1 MLATPNFKPPRPR
14 PFWQEP
20 SLQTVEAEEDT
31 KPDAMVVE
39 LEGEPDKLDRL
50 ASFPTLRESMPDTFQ
65 DILYKNK
72 CDVAFAQVLDDAKLR
87 NLVHFFREGRDAPK
101 NIWLL

>member
-1 MLATPNFKPPRPR
+1 MLAIPNFKPPRRR
-14 PFWQEP
+14 PLWQEP
-20 SLQTVEAEEDT
+20 SLQTAEAEEDT

-72 CDVAFAQVLDDAKLR
+72 CDVAFEQVLDDAKLR
-87 NLVHFFREGRDAPK
+87 NLVEIFS
-101 NIWLL
+101 